1 MPDVLLEVPIAAT
14 PERVYT
20 AITEQSGLSSWWTPE
35 VEAEPRV
42 GSISEFR
49 FGGGRFVAKME
60 ITELEPERCMRW
72 AVKQG
77 APEWAGTSV
86 SWELAPKAGG
96 TRVRFGHH
104 GYPSV
109 EGSFA
114 NVNFNWAFYLSSL
127 KDYLETGRGRPGELH
142 A

>member
-42 GSISEFR
+42 GSIAEFR
-49 FGGGRFVAKME
+49 FGGGRFVVKME
-60 ITELEPERCMRW
+60 ITELEPTRGVRW

-77 APEWAGTSV
+77 APEWASTSV
-86 SWELAPKAGG
+86 SWELAPTAGCAG
-96 TRVRFGHH
+96 ALWAPWVS
-104 GYPSV
+104 SV

-114 NVNFNWAFYLSSL
+114 NVNFNWAFYVCSL